1 MTKFQKFLR
10 FLSIVGIGLIFSQ
23 CSKDDD
29 NTIPT
34 FSESQMSLIHGD
46 SEKSWRITEIIN
58 RYADTGDDLYFSID
72 CVSDDIYTF
81 SAATNKA
88 TVSYGSNLC
97 FEDLNEGI
105 FRADQEY
112 FGASLLMLGSPE
124 TIYVSF
130 GRGYVNDENTAFAST
145 FAYYAVAE
153 LSENKMVI
161 YKSISEIKGD
171 YYEAYT
177 FEAIQ

>member
-1 MTKFQKFLR
+1 MTNFHKFLKY
-10 FLSIVGIGLIFSQ
+10 LSIVAIVLIFSQ
-23 CSKDDD
+23 CSKDDEHA
-29 NTIPT
+29 IPT

-58 RYADTGDDLYFSID
+58 RYPDTSDDLYISLD

-81 SAATNKA
+81 SAATNEA
-88 TVSYGSNLC
+88 TVTYGSNLC
-97 FEDLNEGI
+97 FEDVDEGI

-177 FEAIQ
+177 FEAVQ